1 MKTYR
6 EDVIGA
12 LRTVFDPEIPVDI
25 YEMGL
30 VYDVDIDG
38 EGGVVVQMTLTSP
51 MCPAAGQIP
60 VDARL
65 RIAALPWVRDVRVE
79 VVWDP
84 PWTPERMTEAAKLE
98 LGLF

>member
-1 MKTYR
+1 LETYR
-6 EDVIGA
+6 EGVIGA
-12 LRTVFDPEIPVDI
+12 LKTVFDQEIPVDI

-30 VYDVDIDG
+30 VYDVDVDG
-38 EGGVVVQMTLTSP
+38 EGGVVVRMTLTSP

-60 VDARL
+60 VHACL